1 MIEISI
7 ENILSYKIRKSKD
20 YSKGGFYL
28 ILNTLNNKKY
38 IGKSIDYLAR
48 LKQHLYISNNRTLI
62 DIELNKD
69 IGNYKFYLLHRYTE
83 FDINFFN
90 RNKTTIIEQ
99 KLIKEKKSYYP
110 NGFNIA
116 YYEHI

>member
-1 MIEISI
+1 MKEISI
-7 ENILSYKIRKSKD
+7 NNILSYKIKKSND

-28 ILNTLNNKKY
+28 ILNTENNKKY

-48 LKQHLYISNNRTLI
+48 LKQHLHKSNNRTLI
-62 DIELNKD
+62 DIELKKGIN
-69 IGNYKFYLLHRYTE
+69 NYKFYLIHSYNE
-83 FDINFFN
+83 FNINFFN

-99 KLIKEKKSYYP
+99 KLIKEIKSYYP